1 MAKRK
6 RAADEFGESID
17 DIFGDGGIADIMSD
31 IDDDDGGGFVTDA
44 GDGVPNALGGIG
56 DGNADD
62 GTQDVQH
69 GDTDGRDADV
79 TAGDADSGSATDGND
94 AGINGIGGIEANP
107 VGAGASGVTDTDSAA
122 ATASDGELSFDDLR
136 AADEIAGRMS
146 DEETAA
152 REEPEQ
158 KPLSK
163 SAKRRRNKKRRLEQ
177 ERAAAAAG
185 NAAGVTPDDDEGTAG
200 VRAAVDSVTQG
211 TEHDSEV
218 AGGDEPFDAY
228 ADGVADGDG
237 MQARGIEDASHGTGG
252 GTAVPEGMEEVHLP
266 EWALAIAAKR
276 AAGVTHA
283 FMLSGN
289 VRDYMVRKV
298 SVRDGLIGM
307 LDPTQDTFEVIATYD
322 QASGLQF
329 DLGDRYGAVTPDE
342 YRKRYVRL
350 MHEARKARG
359 VKDDPNDD
367 TIPSDPCDL
376 FEDIGAIFDMDAPS
390 GGRARML
397 LFVDFFDM
405 LCPEGAALQLSDR
418 DKRLAITIADMCR
431 SYKADAEGSCAFFLT
446 DSIGQVNSTIRDT
459 SNRVDQVIIPQPLT
473 DARRDFVLNVLDV
486 PENTLSDGRHVLHC
500 DEGIDPEYLV
510 VNTAGLACYQIEDI
524 VLRSI
529 ADDEPVTAKGV
540 KERKNEIIKN
550 DYHGVLEI
558 MDPKYGFEGLG
569 GMDVQKRFFKDEV
582 IDPIKKGELEAVP
595 MGILMSG
602 GPGVGKSVLANF
614 LVPTPSGMRR
624 AGDIRVGDQIFAR
637 DGSRTTVLGVF
648 PQGKLDAYRVT
659 LRDGR
664 HVDCSADHLWHVCF
678 SNHGGIKWDDLTV
691 QQMLDKGVLVSR
703 NDNRNNTARFFV
715 PTQGCVDYPT
725 SEDQPMPPYALGCF
739 LGDGCHAAHDN
750 ILALSS
756 DDEFI
761 VSTVA
766 GMIGAV
772 EYRQRKNGYTWHFYS
787 HDGATVKSSAFG
799 WLSNLLTGTYAKD
812 KHIPTEYLVA
822 DREQRLELLRGL
834 MDTDGSIR
842 RAGKRYNVAFYTTS
856 ERLANDIALLVYSL
870 GWSAHIT
877 CEHRAGQKIAGS
889 EERLGKAYY
898 HKSDTYEVRLLMPNE
913 DKHLVFKLPRK
924 HDLAVEAR
932 DVPSPRHH
940 ERIAIASIEPLG
952 RKEDM
957 VCFYVDNPEHLFLA
971 GEFVPTHNTVL
982 AKAVAKESNMNC
994 VALNMNSLFSDDSGH
1009 AERNLDRALECAMAM
1024 APTIVFI
1031 DEIDEALPKR
1041 HTGSVSSISNHINK
1055 TMLTFLSDT
1064 SHRGKVI
1071 FLAASNFPEQIDP
1084 AMKRAGRFDKRIPIF
1099 APTGYD
1105 RVRIIKISC
1114 GKAADVNVN
1123 GDTVPYEMSCLYSPD
1138 KMLKNPFDVKGWLAD
1153 GGVFDPSYAGDRIQY
1168 RYAITDRYGSQQ
1180 ECMVDLPQVLYDVIG
1195 KDYITLQAM
1204 YRAFFAVFT
1213 SLPERGHDNVTNAV
1227 EDDDSYYDRI
1237 AAMIAGQGKLFM
1249 DDDKVMKFVLRY
1261 IKYYDRIY
1269 SQFIAQ
1275 TDHMTG
1281 AELDVVV
1288 QKAINLFRKWRERN
1302 AERQRMMIAKGLLH
1316 SEKDIPWSVVYEA
1329 CRKTTNSTAGVKAM
1343 EDNALLDTSDLDFIP
1358 DAIYGKRN
1366 KEFIT
1371 YKQRLSELRNQQ
1383 M

>member
-1 MAKRK
+1 MAKSK
-6 RAADEFGESID
+6 RASDEFGALID

-31 IDDDDGGGFVTDA
+31 IDDDDGDGLDIGTDDA
-44 GDGVPNALGGIG
+44 TGAPNALGGT
-56 DGNADD
+56 DDVTDD
-62 GTQDVQH
+62 GTT
-69 GDTDGRDADV
+69 GGRR
-79 TAGDADSGSATDGND
+79 GDAGMNAPDGQTDDGMAPDAMGKADGTEATGAD
-94 AGINGIGGIEANP
+94 AGGGIANQE
-107 VGAGASGVTDTDSAA
+107 SD
-122 ATASDGELSFDDLR
+122 DGELSFDDLR
-136 AADEIAGRMS
+136 AADETASRLAVES
-146 DEETAA
+146 AAA
-152 REEPEQ
+152 REELAPR
-158 KPLSK
+158 PLSK
-163 SAKRRRNKKRRLEQ
+163 SAKRRRNKKRRQEQ
-177 ERAAAAAG
+177 ERAAAAATS
-185 NAAGVTPDDDEGTAG
+185 AGKGAEDGGITHGTGHDDAMASDEAG
-200 VRAAVDSVTQG
+200 DAY
-211 TEHDSEV
+211 
-218 AGGDEPFDAY
+218 AGGDATSAAGDAVT
-228 ADGVADGDG
+228 DDGDG
-237 MQARGIEDASHGTGG
+237 GG
-252 GTAVPEGMEEVHLP
+252 VPDGMEEVHLP

-276 AAGVTHA
+276 SAGVTHA

-307 LDPTQDTFEVIATYD
+307 LDPMQETFEVIATYD

-359 VKDDPNDD
+359 VMDDPDDD
-367 TIPSDPCDL
+367 TIPSDPCEL

-390 GGRARML
+390 GGGARML
-397 LFVDFFDM
+397 LFVDFLDM
-405 LCPEGAALQLSDR
+405 LCPEGAALQLSDH

-431 SYKADAEGSCAFFLT
+431 SYKADAGGSCAFFLT

-500 DEGIDPEYLV
+500 EEGIDPEYLV

-569 GMDVQKRFFKDEV
+569 GMEVQKRFFKDEV
-582 IDPIKKGELEAVP
+582 IAPIKKGELEAVP
-595 MGILMSG
+595 MGVLMSG
-602 GPGVGKSVLANF
+602 PPGSGKATSANF
-614 LVPTPSGMRR
+614 LIPTPSGMRR

-648 PQGKLDAYRVT
+648 PQGQLDAYRVT

-664 HVDCSADHLWHVCF
+664 HVDCSADHLWHVGFNSHDC
-678 SNHGGIKWDDLTV
+678 IKWDDLTV
-691 QQMLDKGVLVSR
+691 QQMLDKGVLVHKKG
-703 NDNRNNTARFFV
+703 NRNNTARFFV

-725 SEDQPMPPYALGCF
+725 SDNQPMLPYALGCF
-739 LGDGCHAAHDN
+739 LGDGCHAAKGN
-750 ILALSS
+750 ALALSS

-766 GMIGAV
+766 DMVGAT
-772 EYRQRKNGYTWHFYS
+772 EYRQCKSGYTWYFY
-787 HDGATVKSSAFG
+787 ATGKTKVKSSAFG
-799 WLSNLLTGTYAKD
+799 WLSDLLTDTYAKD

-842 RAGKRYNVAFYTTS
+842 RAGKRYNVAFSTTS
-856 ERLANDIALLVYSL
+856 ERLAHDVASLVYSL

-877 CEHRAGQKIAGS
+877 CNQRAGQKIASS
-889 EERLGKAYY
+889 EERLGRAYY

-924 HDLAVEAR
+924 HDLAMEAR
-932 DVPSPRHH
+932 GVSSPRHH

-971 GEFVPTHNTVL
+971 GEYVPTHNTVL

-1041 HTGSVSSISNHINK
+1041 HTGGVSSISNHINK

-1084 AMKRAGRFDKRIPIF
+1084 AMKRAGRFDKRIPMF

-1114 GKAADVNVN
+1114 GKAADANVN
-1123 GDTVPYEMSCLYSPD
+1123 GDTTPYEMSCLYSPD
-1138 KMLKNPFDVKGWLAD
+1138 KTLPNPFDVPGWLAD
-1153 GGVFDPSYAGDRIQY
+1153 GGMFDPSYAGDRVQY
-1168 RYAITDRYGSQQ
+1168 RYTITDRYGGKQ

-1195 KDYITLQAM
+1195 KDRITLQAM

-1213 SLPERGHDNVTNAV
+1213 ALPERGHDNVTNAV
-1227 EDDDSYYDRI
+1227 EDDDSYYSRI
-1237 AAMIAGQGKLFM
+1237 ADMISAQGRLFG
-1249 DDDKVMKFVLRY
+1249 DDERVMEFVLRY
-1261 IKYYDRIY
+1261 VKYYDRIY

-1288 QKAINLFRKWRERN
+1288 QKAINLFRKWRVSN
-1302 AERQRMMIAKGLLH
+1302 AERQRKMMARGLLR

-1366 KEFIT
+1366 KELIT

>member
-1 MAKRK
+1 MAKSK
-6 RAADEFGESID
+6 RASDEFGASID

-31 IDDDDGGGFVTDA
+31 IDDDDGDGLDIGTDDA
-44 GDGVPNALGGIG
+44 TGAPNALGGT
-56 DGNADD
+56 DDVTDD
-62 GTQDVQH
+62 GTTGGRR
-69 GDTDGRDADV
+69 GDAGMNAPDGQTDGGMAPDTMGKADC
-79 TAGDADSGSATDGND
+79 TEATGAD
-94 AGINGIGGIEANP
+94 AGGGI
-107 VGAGASGVTDTDSAA
+107 ASQESD
-122 ATASDGELSFDDLR
+122 DGELSFDDLR
-136 AADEIAGRMS
+136 AADETASRLAV
-146 DEETAA
+146 EAAAA
-152 REEPEQ
+152 REELAPR
-158 KPLSK
+158 PLSK
-163 SAKRRRNKKRRLEQ
+163 SAKRRRNKKRRQEQ
-177 ERAAAAAG
+177 ERAAAAATS
-185 NAAGVTPDDDEGTAG
+185 AGKDAEDGGITHGTGHDDVMASDEAG
-200 VRAAVDSVTQG
+200 DAY
-211 TEHDSEV
+211 
-218 AGGDEPFDAY
+218 AGGDATSAAGDAVT
-228 ADGVADGDG
+228 DDGDG
-237 MQARGIEDASHGTGG
+237 GG
-252 GTAVPEGMEEVHLP
+252 VPDGMEEVHLP

-276 AAGVTHA
+276 SAGVTHA

-307 LDPTQDTFEVIATYD
+307 LDPMQETFEVIATYD

-359 VKDDPNDD
+359 VMDDPDDD
-367 TIPSDPCDL
+367 TIPSDPCEL

-390 GGRARML
+390 GGGARML
-397 LFVDFFDM
+397 LFVDFLDM
-405 LCPEGAALQLSDR
+405 LCPEGAALQLSDH

-431 SYKADAEGSCAFFLT
+431 SYKADAGGSCAFFLT

-500 DEGIDPEYLV
+500 EEGIDPEYLV
-510 VNTAGLACYQIEDI
+510 VSTAGLACYQIEDI

-569 GMDVQKRFFKDEV
+569 GMEVQKRFFKDEV

-602 GPGVGKSVLANF
+602 AAGTGKPLQIDTPIWRVNPNGMTPE
-614 LVPTPSGMRR
+614 LVTI
-624 AGDIRVGDQIFAR
+624 GDIKIGDYVYHRYGNPCLVINAINR
-637 DGSRTTVLGVF
+637 GMMDSYKVTT
-648 PQGKLDAYRVT
+648 K
-659 LRDGR
+659 DGR
-664 HVDCSADHLWHVCF
+664 SVICSADHIWLVKTLSETYPHER
-678 SNHGGIKWDDLTV
+678 TV
-691 QQMLDKGVLVSR
+691 QEMLDMGIYDESTDGRKHRSV
-703 NDNRNNTARFFV
+703 FYV
-715 PTQGCVDYPT
+715 PMNSQVEFPAQDL
-725 SEDQPMPPYALGCF
+725 DIDPYVMGCF
-739 LGDGCHAAHDN
+739 IGDGCCTEKA
-750 ILALSS
+750 LTLSS
-756 DDEFI
+756 SDKFI
-761 VSTVA
+761 VDEVSRI
-766 GMIGAV
+766 IGAKSV
-772 EYRQRKNGYTWHFYS
+772 TKLKDSYSWKFVSTKEQLTDYNTYNIRNGRQVHRNTKYIQTKYFFKEYPEIMCDAGHKRIPAKYMTG
-787 HDGATVKSSAFG
+787 SA
-799 WLSNLLTGTYAKD
+799 
-812 KHIPTEYLVA
+812 
-822 DREQRLELLRGL
+822 EQRYALIQGLL
-834 MDTDGSIR
+834 DTDGCIV
-842 RAGKRYNVAFYTTS
+842 KDERYQFRGNINFSTTS
-856 ERLANDIALLVYSL
+856 KQLALDFRTVLFSL
-870 GWSAHIT
+870 GIGST
-877 CEHRAGQKIAGS
+877 LTVSDRRGQTMTKVNGRTYVRKSIEYRININCPNAIKP
-889 EERLGKAYY
+889 RLF
-898 HKSDTYEVRLLMPNE
+898 R
-913 DKHLVFKLPRK
+913 LPRK
-924 HDLAVEAR
+924 K
-932 DVPSPRHH
+932 
-940 ERIAIASIEPLG
+940 ERAISVQHITKNHNYEYTPIVSIEKLPTKMHMRCITVNMPDG
-952 RKEDM
+952 
-957 VCFYVDNPEHLFLA
+957 LFL
-971 GEFVPTHNTVL
+971 GGRDFLVCHNTVL

-1084 AMKRAGRFDKRIPIF
+1084 AMKRAGRFDKRIPMF

-1114 GKAADVNVN
+1114 GKAADANVN
-1123 GDTVPYEMSCLYSPD
+1123 GDTTPYEMSCLYSPD
-1138 KMLKNPFDVKGWLAD
+1138 KMLPNPFDVPGWLAD
-1153 GGVFDPSYAGDRIQY
+1153 GGMFDPSYAGDRVQY
-1168 RYAITDRYGSQQ
+1168 RYTITDRYGGKQ

-1195 KDYITLQAM
+1195 KDRITLQAM

-1213 SLPERGHDNVTNAV
+1213 ALPERGHDNVTNAV
-1227 EDDDSYYDRI
+1227 EDDDSYYSRI
-1237 AAMIAGQGKLFM
+1237 ADMISAQGRLFG
-1249 DDDKVMKFVLRY
+1249 DDERVMEFVLRY
-1261 IKYYDRIY
+1261 VKYYDRIY

-1288 QKAINLFRKWRERN
+1288 QKAINLFRKWRASN
-1302 AERQRMMIAKGLLH
+1302 AERQRKMMARGLLR

-1366 KEFIT
+1366 KELIT

>member
-1 MAKRK
+1 MAKSK
-6 RAADEFGESID
+6 RTSDEFGASID

-31 IDDDDGGGFVTDA
+31 IDDDDGYGLAIGTDDA
-44 GDGVPNALGGIG
+44 TSTPNALGGKDDDVTG
-56 DGNADD
+56 DGETDGRRGDADGNAPDGQADD
-62 GTQDVQH
+62 GTTPDVI
-69 GDTDGRDADV
+69 GADG
-79 TAGDADSGSATDGND
+79 T
-94 AGINGIGGIEANP
+94 EAN
-107 VGAGASGVTDTDSAA
+107 DD
-122 ATASDGELSFDDLR
+122 ATSPESSDDGELSFDDLR
-136 AADEIAGRMS
+136 AADETASRLAV
-146 DEETAA
+146 EAAAA
-152 REEPEQ
+152 REEPAS

-163 SAKRRRNKKRRLEQ
+163 SAKRRRNKKRRQEQ
-177 ERAAAAAG
+177 ERAAATATSAWD
-185 NAAGVTPDDDEGTAG
+185 NAVDGSITHDAVHDDEMASDETDDEYASGGVTGDAATAHGNEGGIPD
-200 VRAAVDSVTQG
+200 
-211 TEHDSEV
+211 
-218 AGGDEPFDAY
+218 
-228 ADGVADGDG
+228 
-237 MQARGIEDASHGTGG
+237 
-252 GTAVPEGMEEVHLP
+252 GMEEVHLP

-307 LDPTQDTFEVIATYD
+307 LDPTQEAFEVIATYD

-329 DLGDRYGAVTPDE
+329 DLGDRYGAVSPGE

-350 MHEARKARG
+350 MHASRKARG
-359 VKDDPNDD
+359 VADDPDDD
-367 TIPSDPCDL
+367 TIPSDPCEL

-390 GGRARML
+390 GSGARML
-397 LFVDFFDM
+397 LFVDFLDM

-431 SYKADAEGSCAFFLT
+431 SYKADAGGSCAFFFT

-473 DARRDFVLNVLDV
+473 DARRDFVQNVLDV

-500 DEGIDPEYLV
+500 EEGIDPEYLV
-510 VNTAGLACYQIEDI
+510 ANTAGLACYQIEDI

-529 ADDEPVTAKGV
+529 ADDEPVTVKGV

-558 MDPKYGFEGLG
+558 MDPKYGFDGLG
-569 GMDVQKRFFKDEV
+569 GMEVQKRFFKDEV

-602 GPGVGKSVLANF
+602 APGTGKACAANS
-614 LVPTPSGMRR
+614 LIPSLSGMHR

-664 HVDCSADHLWHVCF
+664 HVDCSADHLWHVGF
-678 SNHGGIKWDDLTV
+678 RNHGEIKWDDLTV
-691 QQMLDKGVLVSR
+691 QQMLDKGVLR
-703 NDNRNNTARFFV
+703 ARKDNRNNTARFFI

-725 SEDQPMPPYALGCF
+725 SADQPMSPYALGCF
-739 LGDGCHAAHDN
+739 LGDGCHAAHGN
-750 ILALSS
+750 ALALSS

-761 VSTVA
+761 VSIVA
-766 GMIGAV
+766 DMVGAT

-787 HDGATVKSSAFG
+787 SHGRVKSSAFG

-842 RAGKRYNVAFYTTS
+842 RAGKRYNVAFSTTS
-856 ERLANDIALLVYSL
+856 ERLAHDVASLVYSL

-913 DKHLVFKLPRK
+913 DKRLIFKLPRK
-924 HDLAVEAR
+924 HDLAAEAR
-932 DVPSPRHH
+932 NVPSPRHY

-952 RKEDM
+952 RQEDM

-971 GEFVPTHNTVL
+971 GEYVPTHNTVL

-994 VALNMNSLFSDDSGH
+994 VALSMNSLFSDDSGH

-1114 GKAADVNVN
+1114 GKAADANVN
-1123 GDTVPYEMSCLYSPD
+1123 GDTIPYEMSCLYSPD

-1153 GGVFDPSYAGDRIQY
+1153 GGTFDPSYAGDRIQY
-1168 RYAITDRYGSQQ
+1168 RYAITDRYGSKQ
-1180 ECMVDLPQVLYDVIG
+1180 ECIVDLPQVLYDVIG

-1204 YRAFFAVFT
+1204 YRAFFAVFA
-1213 SLPERGHDNVTNAV
+1213 SLPERWHDNVTNAV
-1227 EDDDSYYDRI
+1227 EDDDSYYARI

-1302 AERQRMMIAKGLLH
+1302 AERQRMMITKGLLR

-1329 CRKTTNSTAGVKAM
+1329 CMKTTNSTAGVKTM

>member
-1 MAKRK
+1 MAKKK

-31 IDDDDGGGFVTDA
+31 IDDSDSGGFATITDDGM
-44 GDGVPNALGGIG
+44 PNALGGNAES
-56 DGNADD
+56 DAGN
-62 GTQDVQH
+62 GTQDTQH
-69 GDTDGRDADV
+69 DDMDVHDGGVMSDGTDGSSTEIRSGIMETHDV
-79 TAGDADSGSATDGND
+79 TNSGD
-94 AGINGIGGIEANP
+94 
-107 VGAGASGVTDTDSAA
+107 VAA
-122 ATASDGELSFDDLR
+122 ATSDGELSFDDLR

-152 REEPEQ
+152 REEEPEQ

-177 ERAAAAAG
+177 ERAAAE
-185 NAAGVTPDDDEGTAG
+185 NATSVTPDSDAGTASA
-200 VRAAVDSVTQG
+200 RTAVDGATQG
-211 TEHDSEV
+211 TGHSIEV
-218 AGGDEPFDAY
+218 AYGNEPLDAY
-228 ADGVADGDG
+228 TSGVTDGDG
-237 MQARGIEDASHGTGG
+237 TQTHGTDGDA
-252 GTAVPEGMEEVHLP
+252 TVPDGMEEVHLP

-350 MHEARKARG
+350 MHEARQARG
-359 VKDDPNDD
+359 IKDDPSDD
-367 TIPSDPCDL
+367 TIPSDPCNL

-390 GGRARML
+390 GGGARML

-405 LCPEGAALQLSDR
+405 LCPEGAALQLSDH

-431 SYKADAEGSCAFFLT
+431 SYKADAEGSCVFFLT

-459 SNRVDQVIIPQPLT
+459 SNRVDQIIIPQPLT

-500 DEGIDPEYLV
+500 EEGIDPEHLV

-529 ADDEPVTAKGV
+529 ADDEPVTAKSV

-558 MDPKYGFEGLG
+558 MDPKYGFDGLG
-569 GMDVQKRFFKDEV
+569 GMEVQKRFFKDEV

-595 MGILMSG
+595 MGVLMSG
-602 GPGVGKSVLANF
+602 PAGTGKACVANS
-614 LVPTPSGMRR
+614 LIPALSGMCR

-664 HVDCSADHLWHVCF
+664 HVDCSADHLWHVGF
-678 SNHGGIKWDDLTV
+678 KNHGGIKWDDLTV
-691 QQMLDKGVLVSR
+691 QQMLDKGVLLVDKR
-703 NDNRNNTARFFV
+703 GGNRNNTARFYV
-715 PTQGCVDYPT
+715 PTQGCVDYQT

-739 LGDGCHAAHDN
+739 LGDGCHAAHGN

-799 WLSNLLTGTYAKD
+799 WLSDLLTGTYAKD

-842 RAGKRYNVAFYTTS
+842 RADKRYNVVFYTTS
-856 ERLANDIALLVYSL
+856 ERLAHDVASLVYSL

-898 HKSDTYEVRLLMPNE
+898 HKSDTYDVRLLMPNE

-1071 FLAASNFPEQIDP
+1071 FIAASNFPEQIDP

-1168 RYAITDRYGSQQ
+1168 RYAITDRYGSKQ
-1180 ECMVDLPQVLYDVIG
+1180 ECMVDLPQVLYDIIG

-1302 AERQRMMIAKGLLH
+1302 ADRQRMMIAKGLLR

-1329 CRKTTNSTAGVKAM
+1329 CMKTTNSTAGVKTM